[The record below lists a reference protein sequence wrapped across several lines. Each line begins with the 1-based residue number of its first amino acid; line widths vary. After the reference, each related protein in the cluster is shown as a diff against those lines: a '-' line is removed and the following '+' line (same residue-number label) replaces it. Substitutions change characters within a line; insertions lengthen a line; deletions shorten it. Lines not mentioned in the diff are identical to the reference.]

1 MALGRVLFWKV
12 TNNGSNLLLIL
23 LLLLCEFNATTFVLW
38 QNLTLASASGSSVLT
53 YINQTSR
60 QPQLT
65 SDLCFFNLGEAFIE
79 ILCWNTLVS
88 IQRTFFNQER
98 DESSVHV
105 IITEL
110 AAFLWKFWLME
121 VKNSLWSLVLNIIPQ
136 RHSLPIKST
145 FPGAPNS
152 EVLQQLLLCMST
164 CFVHFFLL
172 REQCWVVHLC
182 TDDYSNLAQTGFV
195 VFQVLCYGC
204 NLVTDKLLKAKL
216 PQ

>member
-12 TNNGSNLLLIL
+12 TNKGSNLLLIL
-23 LLLLCEFNATTFVLW
+23 LCEFNATTILFW
-38 QNLTLASASGSSVLT
+38 QNLTLASASRNSVLT

-65 SDLCFFNLGEAFIE
+65 SDLCFFFNLGEAFIE

-88 IQRTFFNQER
+88 IQRTFFIQE
-98 DESSVHV
+98 

-110 AAFLWKFWLME
+110 AAFPWTFWLME
-121 VKNSLWSLVLNIIPQ
+121 VNNSLWSLVLHTIPQ

-145 FPGAPNS
+145 FSGAPNS

-164 CFVHFFLL
+164 CFVHFFY
-172 REQCWVVHLC
+172 WG
-182 TDDYSNLAQTGFV
+182 SNAEWFIYAQMIT
-195 VFQVLCYGC
+195 QI
-204 NLVTDKLLKAKL
+204 LLKLDLLSFKSLAMAVI
-216 PQ
+216 